1 MRLSLVSTAICGTLA
16 VSALTIPQQSPVK
29 RFELVDLKPFEDFTF
44 ELLSPEKAKAAAAA
58 DKSNVSPVAGLASA
72 AQNGGVA
79 GIMAG
84 TCKSPKVRYEWR
96 DLTDAHKKEF
106 VNAVKCLLNKPS
118 AGGSNY
124 PGSKNRYEDLVS
136 VHQQM
141 TPTIHM
147 VAQFLPW
154 HRYYLSVY
162 ESMLRDECAY
172 TGPMPWWDESKD
184 AGKFSSA
191 PMFTNAYFGSAPK
204 KTADGKGTC
213 VNDGAFKGITLHIG
227 PGGSFTNHCL
237 SRAVD
242 ESLTA
247 QCNWDFVKSCNS
259 HNTYSDMESCAEMGP
274 HAYGHNGIGAVMSDV
289 ASSPGDP
296 AFFLHH
302 AFVDHN
308 WRIWQNGNTS
318 SRLYQIN
325 GFSTRDE
332 PRKTLTLDYVLTS
345 KGLRPDVTVRDV
357 MDTMGG
363 YLCYSYNY

>member
-118 AGGSNY
+118 AGGSNH

-191 PMFTNAYFGSAPK
+191 PMFTDAYFGSAPK
-204 KTADGKGTC
+204 KTTDGKGTC
-213 VNDGAFKGITLHIG
+213 VTDGVSLHSHDHAPLLLSDFADAPRPGLQGDYPAHRPRWQLHEPLPLSRGRRVPDGAVQLGFRQELQ
-227 PGGSFTNHCL
+227 L
-237 SRAVD
+237 
-242 ESLTA
+242 A
-247 QCNWDFVKSCNS
+247 QHVQR
-259 HNTYSDMESCAEMGP
+259 HG
-274 HAYGHNGIGAVMSDV
+274 
-289 ASSPGDP
+289 
-296 AFFLHH
+296 
-302 AFVDHN
+302 
-308 WRIWQNGNTS
+308 
-318 SRLYQIN
+318 
-325 GFSTRDE
+325 
-332 PRKTLTLDYVLTS
+332 VL
-345 KGLRPDVTVRDV
+345 R
-357 MDTMGG
+357 
-363 YLCYSYNY
+363 